1 MSAGCIDLIAAPPE
15 APTSETRA
23 EKEERDAFVESL
35 VGLDSVVCNAL
46 LKESGVLDPSER
58 VKALKHLERVKA
70 LKEQELEVS
79 KTNSGLLRVE
89 KRKASNVSELPLVN
103 VLTALVAGGAPSRET
118 VKDLLD
124 VLGIVGGLMLSI
136 AVGPPLSLDVEAY
149 EQIVDRFDKPPYDDC
164 GFDGA
169 DLIKRFNFHCANAYS
184 ANAAALFSTLV
195 VYVCFVTA
203 GDDWYGK
210 EWKAYWNCMRLPI
223 ILALLISVVGCLDTI
238 MAVKHYMIMT
248 MPNPRVEHDRH
259 CRGTTF
265 QMRAIWRTPIRG
277 ATTTSSRPG
286 RSSRSSACRSS
297 PCPSRRR
304 GSTARTSAA
313 DLCGAWLAPR
323 APRPGPARTCPRDPS
338 VLGTATRNRDRA

>member
-1 MSAGCIDLIAAPPE
+1 MSVSAGCIDLFAEPPD
-15 APTSETRA
+15 APTTETRA
-23 EKEERDAFVESL
+23 EKEKRDAFVESL

-79 KTNSGLLRVE
+79 KRNSGLLRVE
-89 KRKASNVSELPLVN
+89 KRKASRVSELPLVN

-238 MAVKHYMIMT
+238 NAVKHYMIMT
-248 MPNPRVEHDRH
+248 MPNPRVEHDGR
-259 CRGTTF
+259 CRDTTF
-265 QMRAIWRTPIRG
+265 RMREGYMAHSDTWGYNYEFSTWSIVPLLGLSLISMSL
-277 ATTTSSRPG
+277 ATSRKHG
-286 RSSRSSACRSS
+286 K
-297 PCPSRRR
+297 
-304 GSTARTSAA
+304 
-313 DLCGAWLAPR
+313 DLCGRPLRGVARAARAAFSPR
-323 APRPGPARTCPRDPS
+323 NGDEGS
-338 VLGTATRNRDRA
+338 